1 MKVLCAYMC
10 MYVHICMSMYV
21 NAHIRAYIN
30 VYVHI
35 CTTTY
40 IYVQI
45 YVPLLTINEPD
56 MFLYGHAL
64 TILTDQQQFG
74 IALVQQQFGMYHCT
88 SSNLLPCS
96 ITCSTMYHY
105 TLIYTDVYYYVPLR
119 MDMYP
124 YALHHIS
131 GHVVASY
138 QHNETAS
145 ITTDLNVQ
153 THTNTNVYV
162 LIHTKTYQRETKIV
176 HE

>member
-1 MKVLCAYMC
+1 
-10 MYVHICMSMYV
+10 
-21 NAHIRAYIN
+21 
-30 VYVHI
+30 
-35 CTTTY
+35 
-40 IYVQI
+40 
-45 YVPLLTINEPD
+45 
-56 MFLYGHAL
+56 
-64 TILTDQQQFG
+64 
-74 IALVQQQFGMYHCT
+74 
-88 SSNLLPCS
+88 
-96 ITCSTMYHY
+96 MYHY

-162 LIHTKTYQRETKIV
+162 LIYTKTYQRETKIV